1 MEGKKTAHTLYT
13 SRYAEM
19 LNRRES
25 EVMGAVYSLCS
36 EKGICLISPA
46 ELLVMLPQSK
56 KYTEEQLESILSELA
71 LDNYFELL
79 SSERRGEKTYVI
91 SLRANGYAF
100 KRCSVQQRR
109 DFAVKLGWA
118 ITSAVIAFLV
128 GWVLKW
134 IF

>member
-1 MEGKKTAHTLYT
+1 
-13 SRYAEM
+13 M
-19 LNRRES
+19 LSRRES
-25 EVMGAVYSLCS
+25 EVMSAVYSLCL
-36 EKGICLISPA
+36 EKGICLVSPE
-46 ELLVMLPQSK
+46 ELLAMLPQRK
-56 KYTEEQLESILSELA
+56 KYDEQQLEKILSELA

-100 KRCSVQQRR
+100 KRCSLQQRR
-109 DFAVKLGWA
+109 DFAVRLGWA

>member
-1 MEGKKTAHTLYT
+1 
-13 SRYAEM
+13 M
-19 LNRRES
+19 LNKRES
-25 EVMGAVYSLCS
+25 EVMSAVYSLSC
-36 EKGICLISPA
+36 EKGICLVSPD
-46 ELLVMLPQSK
+46 ELLSMLPARK
-56 KYTEEQLESILSELA
+56 NFGEPQLEKVLSELA

-79 SSERRGEKTYVI
+79 SSERKGEKTYVI

-100 KRCSVQQRR
+100 KRCSVQQKR

-118 ITSAVIAFLV
+118 IASAVIAFLV